1 MKKINYDFMR
11 GKNSNN
17 RLTSKEIN
25 LSFTQYQSKNLLYNN
40 NNNNSN
46 NNNTEKIN
54 FNTNSNSVSSFSN
67 LENNSKKEFKLNEI
81 EKEFY
86 INNITMINNQI
97 DNLKKFLILKTR
109 ILNKLKEENL
119 NLTYNEIQINQQKK
133 IYEKKL
139 NEVQKNYNI
148 LENNLTNEIKY
159 IHLIENEL
167 EDFTLRKYQL
177 KLDIER
183 LNKLKEKCI
192 NENKNNNNNNKNISK
207 DIFNRIDTNEINNQY
222 DPVMTTTG
230 NEMCR
235 SRLGNKLLLSLN
247 VGEINKNISFNRMNL
262 AYPVLKRKKI
272 QFSLETNPNT
282 GMYQQPKMG
291 KKKINLNNF
300 NNFDAGNFNDGS
312 QTVC

>member
-1 MKKINYDFMR
+1 MKKINYDFIR
-11 GKNSNN
+11 GKNNNN

-25 LSFTQYQSKNLLYNN
+25 LSFTQYQSQNLLNN
-40 NNNNSN
+40 NLNNNNSN
-46 NNNTEKIN
+46 NHEKIN
-54 FNTNSNSVSSFSN
+54 FNTNSNSISN
-67 LENNSKKEFKLNEI
+67 SCFDNSIKKEIKLNDV

-86 INNITMINNQI
+86 INNITMIDSQI
-97 DNLKKFLILKTR
+97 DNLKKFLLLKTK
-109 ILNKLKEENL
+109 ILNKLKEDSN
-119 NLTYNEIQINQQKK
+119 NFTYNEIKINQQKK

-148 LENNLTNEIKY
+148 LENNLSDEIKY
-159 IHLIENEL
+159 IHLIENEM

-177 KLDIER
+177 KLELER
-183 LNKLKEKCI
+183 LNKLKEKCN
-192 NENKNNNNNNKNISK
+192 NENKNNNNNNKTK

-222 DPVMTTTG
+222 EPAMTTTG

-272 QFSLETNPNT
+272 QFTLETNPNT
-282 GMYQQPKMG
+282 GMYQQPSKMG

>member
-1 MKKINYDFMR
+1 MR

-25 LSFTQYQSKNLLYNN
+25 LSFTQYQSQNLLNN
-40 NNNNSN
+40 NLNNNNSSN
-46 NNNTEKIN
+46 HEKIN
-54 FNTNSNSVSSFSN
+54 FNTNSNS
-67 LENNSKKEFKLNEI
+67 NSYLDNSIKKEIKLNDV

-86 INNITMINNQI
+86 VNNITMIDNQI
-97 DNLKKFLILKTR
+97 DNLKKLLLLKTK
-109 ILNKLKEENL
+109 ILNKLKEESSN
-119 NLTYNEIQINQQKK
+119 NCSYNDIKINQQKK

-148 LENNLTNEIKY
+148 LENNLSEEIKY

-192 NENKNNNNNNKNISK
+192 NENKNNNNNNNKNISK

-222 DPVMTTTG
+222 EPAMTTSG

>member
-1 MKKINYDFMR
+1 MKKINYDFIR
-11 GKNSNN
+11 GKNNNN

-25 LSFTQYQSKNLLYNN
+25 LSFTQYQSQNLLNN
-40 NNNNSN
+40 NLNNNNSN
-46 NNNTEKIN
+46 NHEKIN
-54 FNTNSNSVSSFSN
+54 FNTNSNSISN
-67 LENNSKKEFKLNEI
+67 SCFDNSIKKEIKLNDV

-86 INNITMINNQI
+86 INNITMIDSQI
-97 DNLKKFLILKTR
+97 DNLKKFLLLKTK
-109 ILNKLKEENL
+109 ILNKLKEDSN
-119 NLTYNEIQINQQKK
+119 NFTYNEIKINQQKK

-148 LENNLTNEIKY
+148 LENNLSEEIKY

-192 NENKNNNNNNKNISK
+192 NENKNNNKNLSK

>member
-1 MKKINYDFMR
+1 MKKINYDFIR
-11 GKNSNN
+11 GKNNNN

-25 LSFTQYQSKNLLYNN
+25 LSFTQYQSQNLLNN
-40 NNNNSN
+40 NLNNNNSSN
-46 NNNTEKIN
+46 HEKIN
-54 FNTNSNSVSSFSN
+54 FNTNSNS
-67 LENNSKKEFKLNEI
+67 NSYLDNSIKKEIKLNDV

-86 INNITMINNQI
+86 VNNITMIDNQI
-97 DNLKKFLILKTR
+97 DNLKKLLLLKTK
-109 ILNKLKEENL
+109 ILNKLKEDSN
-119 NLTYNEIQINQQKK
+119 NFTYNEIKINQQKK

-148 LENNLTNEIKY
+148 LENNLSEEIKY